1 MADYSLRDLWWLQP
15 KGPDNPLPAL
25 QLGAQIVQNKARL
38 DLQERD
44 LANDIAR
51 TSLMREEMLAK
62 QKIQTQLV
70 AANAAIASKM
80 SNVTDFNDDE
90 QWADLMATFAD
101 NPIGVGGKAY
111 LGAMHLR
118 ESARTAKRLE
128 EEARSRIDERN
139 RRADMAGNIGW
150 VYPEDGSPPYLVD
163 AKGGTKFAP
172 FHAGIEAGFAPQKTT
187 IGGIDLIQTSPLR
200 WQVVNKPMPSGRMT
214 DLEKADLSDIR
225 KQRQLLVDALPSEV
239 PKLGM
244 FGGNKDAVSKYS
256 KETNAIAALTAR
268 EEALRKTVEGRSSK
282 TAPPEEA
289 APPSGLP
296 TINSKEEYDKL
307 EPGKRYIAPDGSTR
321 TKG

>member
-1 MADYSLRDLWWLQP
+1 MADYSLQDFWWNKPSRTESQ
-15 KGPDNPLPAL
+15 LPAL
-25 QLGAQIVQNKARL
+25 QLGVQIMQRRAQQ

-51 TSLMREEMLAK
+51 TSLMREEQMFKQNLMLKIDAGNAELARAAAQITDFSDPAQMKPIYDLGARAGFLVGTKGWEGIINTHERAVTAK
-62 QKIQTQLV
+62 QRGESIQ
-70 AANAAIASKM
+70 SM
-80 SNVTDFNDDE
+80 
-90 QWADLMATFAD
+90 
-101 NPIGVGGKAY
+101 
-111 LGAMHLR
+111 
-118 ESARTAKRLE
+118 
-128 EEARSRIDERN
+128 IDERN

-172 FHAGIEAGFAPQKTT
+172 FHAGIESGFTPQKTT

-200 WQVVNKPMPSGRMT
+200 WQVVNKPIPSGRMT

-225 KQRQLLVDALPSEV
+225 KQRQLLVDALPSDV

-244 FGGNKDAVSKYS
+244 FGWSNKESVEKYS

-268 EEALRKTVEGRSSK
+268 EDSLRKKVEARG
-282 TAPPEEA
+282 TTEAPEP

-296 TINSKEEYDKL
+296 KINSKEEYDKL
-307 EPGKRYIAPDGSTR
+307 EPGKQYIAPDGSTR

>member
-1 MADYSLRDLWWLQP
+1 MADYSLQDFWWNKPPRAESQ
-15 KGPDNPLPAL
+15 LPAL
-25 QLGAQIVQNKARL
+25 QLGVQIMQRRAQQ

-44 LANDIAR
+44 LTNDIAR
-51 TSLMREEMLAK
+51 TSLARDEMMFKQNLMLKVDTGNAELAK
-62 QKIQTQLV
+62 
-70 AANAAIASKM
+70 AAAGI
-80 SNVTDFNDDE
+80 TDWSDAV
-90 QWADLMATFAD
+90 QMK
-101 NPIGVGGKAY
+101 PIY
-111 LGAMHLR
+111 DLGARFGHLVGTKGWEGIINTHER
-118 ESARTAKRLE
+118 AVTAKRLGE
-128 EEARSRIDERN
+128 NTQSIIDERN

-172 FHAGIEAGFAPQKTT
+172 FHAGIETGFAPQKTT

-244 FGGNKDAVSKYS
+244 FGGNKDAVSNYS

-268 EEALRKTVEGRSSK
+268 EEALRKTVEGRSS
-282 TAPPEEA
+282 TSAPRQDIPVPA
-289 APPSGLP
+289 
-296 TINSKEEYDKL
+296 DKV
-307 EPGKRYIAPDGSTR
+307 RVIAPDGTPGFIPASQLEEAL
-321 TKG
+321 KAGYKQP